1 MSVST
6 WPWSGAT
13 RFHRTFQASANGF
26 VSTGGIYPRWSVDG
40 QELYYVRADGTLMA
54 ATIHERGDDLDIGT
68 PVALFKTEMVGG
80 GTNVVGR
87 RQQYDVGSD
96 GRFLMNVAL
105 SEVTPAP
112 ITVILNWQP

>member
-1 MSVST
+1 VST
-6 WPWSGAT
+6 
-13 RFHRTFQASANGF
+13 
-26 VSTGGIYPRWSVDG
+26 TGGIYPRWSADG

-68 PVALFKTEMVGG
+68 PVALFKPEMVGG

-96 GRFLMNVAL
+96 GRFLINVAL
-105 SEVTPAP
+105 SEVMPAP
-112 ITVILNWQP
+112 ITVILNWKP